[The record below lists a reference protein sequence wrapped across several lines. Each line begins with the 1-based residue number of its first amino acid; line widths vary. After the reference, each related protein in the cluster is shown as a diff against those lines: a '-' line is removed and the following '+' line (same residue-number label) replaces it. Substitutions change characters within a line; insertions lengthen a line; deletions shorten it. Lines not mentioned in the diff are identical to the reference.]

1 MVAIIHTPNNLRTAL
16 NYNEQK
22 IKEKKAV
29 CIAAAN
35 YPKDLKD
42 LNFHT
47 KLNRLQNLAALN
59 QNVKR
64 NTVHISLNFDPSEKL
79 SPAVLENIAS
89 AYIEKI
95 GFAGQPYL
103 VYQHL
108 DAGHPHIHILT
119 TNIRCNG
126 KRIELHNI
134 GRNQSEKARK
144 EIENE
149 FNLVKAG
156 SEKISENLKSAPVQK
171 IQYGKSETK
180 RSVSNV
186 LTKVINSYKFTSLP
200 ELNAVLQLFNVVAER
215 GTENSRTYQKNG
227 LLYHLLDEKGNK
239 IGVPIKASLFYN
251 KPTLSFLEKKF
262 LQNESQRE
270 GYKKNIKNRIDWL
283 LLKSS
288 HHSLQEIINL
298 LDKEKIQAVIR
309 QNTSGLVY
317 GITYVD
323 HKTGCVFNGSD
334 LGKPYSAKGLQERC
348 TTSASTGISRQP
360 SEPKDQKQAAL
371 SKQNEIST
379 ISENT
384 AVLSSIIEPQQNTTY
399 IPGAIKKRKKK
410 IKRKQL
416 F

>member
-1 MVAIIHTPNNLRTAL
+1 M
-16 NYNEQK
+16 
-22 IKEKKAV
+22 
-29 CIAAAN
+29 
-35 YPKDLKD
+35 
-42 LNFHT
+42 
-47 KLNRLQNLAALN
+47 
-59 QNVKR
+59 
-64 NTVHISLNFDPSEKL
+64 
-79 SPAVLENIAS
+79 
-89 AYIEKI
+89 
-95 GFAGQPYL
+95 
-103 VYQHL
+103 
-108 DAGHPHIHILT
+108 
-119 TNIRCNG
+119 
-126 KRIELHNI
+126 
-134 GRNQSEKARK
+134 
-144 EIENE
+144 
-149 FNLVKAG
+149 
-156 SEKISENLKSAPVQK
+156 
-171 IQYGKSETK
+171 
-180 RSVSNV
+180 
-186 LTKVINSYKFTSLP
+186 
-200 ELNAVLQLFNVVAER
+200 
-215 GTENSRTYQKNG
+215 
-227 LLYHLLDEKGNK
+227 
-239 IGVPIKASLFYN
+239 
-251 KPTLSFLEKKF
+251 
-262 LQNESQRE
+262 QNESQRE